1 MLLFLICIFL
11 CFIVASIFVQSICGG
26 QGRRVRLSVIVE
38 AEMQTR
44 TGVAGFSVGRG
55 QKRLCFAPFP
65 VHPYNLNLLFG
76 TGMNNNASESD
87 EEKSS
92 IN

>member
-1 MLLFLICIFL
+1 MQKCANLLFQALIC
-11 CFIVASIFVQSICGG
+11 
-26 QGRRVRLSVIVE
+26 VIVE

-55 QKRLCFAPFP
+55 QKSWCFAPFP
-65 VHPYNLNLLFG
+65 VLPYNLNLLFE
-76 TGMNNNASESD
+76 TGMNNNASELD

-92 IN
+92 VN